1 MIKSINQPESAIRK
15 NRNNWLSAHL
25 KDFEGDF
32 EGIEEA
38 IISEISETRK

>member
-25 KDFEGDF
+25 KDFEG
-32 EGIEEA
+32 IEEA